1 MSHLWQQRPFRLV
14 PQIFAYNGV
23 KPDILGPPFNQSTG
37 CCLVKDS
44 GFRGQSKV
52 TADWFCLMS
61 SRTLWEEFSRSMHTY
76 GRATMSV
83 FITAC
88 QASSSHHCLLTLQD
102 IIATTTPSILYSR
115 YTLKNYRCF
124 PGHYIWQSI
133 IDINSLSY
141 SKGKLFHNWSGR

>member
-1 MSHLWQQRPFRLV
+1 MLVVYNSFNINYCNYCFLKVKILWKPKLANSSLWQKMSHLWQQRPFRLV

-44 GFRGQSKV
+44 GLWGQSKV

-61 SRTLWEEFSRSMHTY
+61 SRTLWEEFSSSMHTH

-88 QASSSHHCLLTLQD
+88 QASSSHHCFFTLPRP
-102 IIATTTPSILYSR
+102 ATTTPLHIL
-115 YTLKNYRCF
+115 L
-124 PGHYIWQSI
+124 
-133 IDINSLSY
+133 
-141 SKGKLFHNWSGR
+141 